1 MVSFHSDLWL
11 SILLILFYW
20 IGGNAITFS
29 EAMQKWY
36 TIGIIYKVNTR
47 SSDLIMMEAKSKPNN
62 TVQNWGEF
70 HQNYAPRI
78 THLFKF
84 EFLHIS
90 YILPV
95 DRLLNKIIVAVQCPG
110 RVNILLMHFLNFPCV
125 YIKYDN
131 VGELAIFQ
139 STIKMG
145 STLARF
151 STPWKKGLCHVYL
164 CISSIWQRAWHS
176 ASVQS

>member
-1 MVSFHSDLWL
+1 
-11 SILLILFYW
+11 
-20 IGGNAITFS
+20 
-29 EAMQKWY
+29 MQKWY
-36 TIGIIYKVNTR
+36 IIGIIYKINIR
-47 SSDLIMMEAKSKPNN
+47 STDLVMMEARAKSNN
-62 TVQNWGEF
+62 TVQIQRKF
-70 HQNYAPRI
+70 HQNSSYAPRI
-78 THLFKF
+78 THLFRF
-84 EFLHIS
+84 EFSHIS

-95 DRLLNKIIVAVQCPG
+95 DLLLNKIIVAVRCPG

-145 STLARF
+145 STLAGF

-176 ASVQS
+176 AAAQS